1 MRNAVANL
9 ENKVGDALA
18 AAGLASGTGAD
29 GNVSGN
35 CLRQKILKIEHFI

>member
-29 GNVSGN
+29 GNMSGIS
-35 CLRQKILKIEHFI
+35 LRQNFFKIEHFI